1 MNHIDQLR
9 AETKKVFAENTFQK
23 GDHDSSLSPSKRYRL
38 EATNYFLENTVWDL
52 TKVEIYDE
60 ESNELLFD
68 FLVNESRFFFGWLAA
83 NETEYLI
90 CAEDIFGGQT
100 VVDLTN
106 RKMSSYSPNEDG
118 FIWTSF
124 HLSPDSK
131 LLATIGC
138 YWGSQYFIKVFDF
151 SNPMEL
157 PLPEIT
163 EIELLD
169 NDEIIQGWLNNTT
182 LKMKG
187 IQREREPEY
196 DENGSFRMKIL
207 SEIPVERDIEVH
219 GGSSLQGD

>member
-1 MNHIDQLR
+1 MNHIDKHR
-9 AETKKVFAENTFQK
+9 TEIADAFDESTFQK
-23 GDHDSSLSPSKRYRL
+23 GEQDSFVSPSSNFRL
-38 EATNYFLENTVWDL
+38 ETTNYFQRNSTWDL
-52 TKVEIYDE
+52 TKMEIYHE
-60 ESNELLFD
+60 ESGELLFD
-68 FLVNESRFFFGWLAA
+68 FFVNESQYFFEWLTVS
-83 NETEYLI
+83 ETEYLI

-118 FIWTSF
+118 FIWTDF

-131 LLATIGC
+131 WLATIGC
-138 YWGSQYFIKVFDF
+138 YWGSQYFIKIFDF

-157 PLPEIT
+157 PLPEIR

-169 NDEIIQGWLNNTT
+169 NDEVIQCWLNNTT

-187 IQREREPEY
+187 VQREREQEY

-207 SEIPVERDIEVH
+207 SEIPVERELPIH
-219 GGSSLQGD
+219 GKSLQGD

>member
-1 MNHIDQLR
+1 MNYIDQLR
-9 AETKKVFAENTFQK
+9 GETNKVFTENTFQK
-23 GDHDSSLSPSKRYRL
+23 GDHDSHLSPSGHYRL
-38 EATNYFLENTVWDL
+38 EATNYFLKNTVWDL
-52 TKVEIYDE
+52 TKMEIYHQ
-60 ESNELLFD
+60 ESDELLFD
-68 FLVNESRFFFGWLAA
+68 FFVNESRFFFGWLTAD
-83 NETEYLI
+83 ETEYVV

-124 HLSPDSK
+124 YLSPDSK

-157 PLPEIT
+157 PLPEIA

-169 NDEIIQGWLNNTT
+169 NDEVIQGWLNNTT

-187 IQREREPEY
+187 VQREREPEY

-207 SEIPVERDIEVH
+207 SEIPVEREIPIH
-219 GGSSLQGD
+219 GESSLQGD